1 METIR
6 ERLHLISFIFRS
18 DRDLPIILEKAEIIA
33 KMCNFSPHEVEQITE
48 SVSEAAQCIW
58 KNKTGKICWSLVRS
72 PQGNGG
78 MEITIENLAAPQRD
92 LDISDAALPAKVLKG
107 LKKIMDLVEIEEPH
121 RSSKLRILKWGP
133 HLSFKK
139 MHKEENKVGEKLFAK
154 TEASCLE
161 NLRAKHEELLRML
174 EERSR
179 QNEEL
184 DRLNVELFYLNRDLE
199 AVAAER
205 AMSEMALKVAHE
217 IRNPATIVGGLAKS
231 LIKEMPSDKKTTA
244 KIETILEQIWKLE
257 EIVHN
262 FENLASQ
269 RRFFLKSE
277 DLIEITTGC
286 VEILRNEF
294 AKKEVEL
301 KFEVENGPFMIEA
314 VKGMLKVALT
324 HILRNALD
332 ACESGGEV
340 AVRIHKTYNSYVAQ
354 IEDNGAGIPLDK
366 LDHIFEPFITTKP
379 SRTGLGLPIV
389 KQIVEEHR
397 GRINIIS
404 KPGKGTIVTMEFPI
418 FEVSKI

>member
-1 METIR
+1 METTR
-6 ERLHLISFIFRS
+6 ERLHLIGFIVRS
-18 DRDLPIILEKAEIIA
+18 DRDFPVIREKADIIA
-33 KMCNFSPHEVEQITE
+33 KMCNFSSHEVEQITE
-48 SVSEAAQCIW
+48 SVSEAAQCILN
-58 KNKTGKICWSLVRS
+58 NKTGKISWSLVRS

-78 MEITIENLAAPQRD
+78 MEITLENLAAPQKN
-92 LDISDAALPAKVLKG
+92 LDISDASLPPKVLND

-121 RSSKLRILKWGP
+121 RSSTLRILKWGP
-133 HLSFKK
+133 DLSFEK
-139 MHKEENKVGEKLFAK
+139 MHKEAKKVGEKLFAK

-184 DRLNVELFYLNRDLE
+184 DRLNLELFYLNRDLE
-199 AVAAER
+199 AVTAER

-231 LIKEMPSDKKTTA
+231 LIKKMPSDQKTIA
-244 KIETILEQIWKLE
+244 KIETILEQTRKLE
-257 EIVHN
+257 EIVHD

-269 RRFFLKSE
+269 KRFFLKSE
-277 DLIEITTGC
+277 DLLEMTTEC

-314 VKGMLKVALT
+314 VRGMLKVALT

-332 ACESGGEV
+332 AYESEGEV
-340 AVRIHKTYNSYVAQ
+340 AVRIYKTYNSYVVQ
-354 IEDNGAGIPLDK
+354 IEDNGRGIPADK
-366 LDHIFEPFITTKP
+366 LDHIFESFISTKP